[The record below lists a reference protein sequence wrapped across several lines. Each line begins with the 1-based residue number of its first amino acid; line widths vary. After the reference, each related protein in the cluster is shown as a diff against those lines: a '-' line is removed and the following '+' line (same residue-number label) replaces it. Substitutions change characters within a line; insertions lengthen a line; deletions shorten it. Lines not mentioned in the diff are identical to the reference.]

1 MDVIRSD
8 APFMIARPVRFSNQ
22 IRARAS
28 LAPPKIRP
36 RVTCQYANPIVM
48 KNVAVLVSVTKNP
61 TRFTVT
67 YFESYLSGRS

>member
-48 KNVAVLVSVTKNP
+48 KNVAVLLV
-61 TRFTVT
+61 
-67 YFESYLSGRS
+67 